1 MNSDQKLE
9 VRQDGQGSKV
19 NPDLVER
26 LKLAVRLGG
35 GNKVVAA
42 KSGVKLSTLNNYLRS
57 VARIPAQA
65 ATKIATACNVR
76 IDWLLNGEGSMELPT
91 LLACSPPTQAFSQ
104 SQRQI
109 QTSAATEKRPAL
121 LASRP
126 YHDNNL
132 RWTPPEAVI
141 NIDRLGAAIEM
152 AEEADPNLAVIRLDG
167 PIPSSLAS
175 MHAFNVLQ
183 LYNRLT
189 REAADTG
196 SQLQS
201 PSLEKDA

>member
-76 IDWLLNGEGSMELPT
+76 ID
-91 LLACSPPTQAFSQ
+91 CSPPTQAFSQ